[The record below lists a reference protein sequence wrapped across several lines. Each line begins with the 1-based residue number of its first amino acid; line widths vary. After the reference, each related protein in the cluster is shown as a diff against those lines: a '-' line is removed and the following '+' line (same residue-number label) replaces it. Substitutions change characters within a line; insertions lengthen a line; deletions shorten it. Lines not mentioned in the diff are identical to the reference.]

1 MPDHKPDVN
10 RADGMDWFAL
20 GGVLIDKD
28 DRKLALERYD
38 AFVTSWGIDYP
49 LHSTQIRGRRGKF
62 RWLGQ
67 DEVRAE
73 RFHRELAEMLL
84 TMPMTGIACV
94 IDRPGYNARYA
105 EKYGDQRWLMCKTAY
120 AILVERSLKFAKR
133 AGANLEVFY
142 EEAGKKEDRALLEY
156 HKTLKAAGM
165 PFDEGKSSEYYGL
178 PPEEFVNGV
187 LGDPARVTKKGSPLV
202 QIADLYLYPMVKSGY
217 VKGYRPYDQLME
229 AKRIIDAQLDE
240 RDQAKL
246 GVKYSCFDL
255 VEKS

>member
-1 MPDHKPDVN
+1 
-10 RADGMDWFAL
+10 MDWFAL
-20 GGVLIDKD
+20 GGVLIDKE

-49 LHSTQIRGRRGKF
+49 LHSTRIRGRRDKF

-73 RFHRELAEMLL
+73 RFHRELADMLL
-84 TMPMTGIACV
+84 AMPMTGIACV

-120 AILVERSLKFAKR
+120 AILIERSLKFAKA

-142 EEAGKKEDRALLEY
+142 EEAGKKEDRALLQY

-165 PFDEGKSSEYYGL
+165 PFDEGSSSGYSGL
-178 PPEEFVNGV
+178 PPKEFRNGV

-202 QIADLYLYPMVKSGY
+202 QIADLYLYPMVKAGY
-217 VKGYRPYDQLME
+217 VAGYKPYDQLLE
-229 AKRIIDAQLDE
+229 ANRIIDAQLDE
-240 RDQAKL
+240 EARATL

-255 VEKS
+255 VRKS